1 MTARPATGPITRADI
16 EAKLR
21 QIQGEVEATTDSAKP
36 YLVMAGAAGAV
47 VLIGLAYLLGRRR
60 GKRRTTVVEIRR
72 V

>member
-1 MTARPATGPITRADI
+1 MTTKPITRGDI

-21 QIQGEVEATTDSAKP
+21 QIQGEAETTTATAKP

-47 VLIGLAYLLGRRR
+47 LLVGLAYLLGRRR
-60 GKRRTTVVEIRR
+60 GKKRTTVVEIRR

>member
-1 MTARPATGPITRADI
+1 VTAKPVTRGDI

-21 QIQGEVEATTDSAKP
+21 QIDGEVHATAATAKP

-47 VLIGLAYLLGRRR
+47 VVIGLAYLLGRRK
-60 GKRRTTVVEIRR
+60 GKKRTTVVEIRR